1 MITSLNTEDLLE
13 YTDRQLSAFY
23 PDGSSI
29 PRDRKTFES
38 FKTSLDRVEEC
49 FRHITLRGY
58 SEKGVA
64 MFSHLHSDQYSQ
76 YLYFLA
82 NQIWHDEIDE
92 NVSRKL
98 IGLNRALAG
107 VFISYKLDLPP
118 HFLLGHP
125 LGTILGN
132 ATYGDCLVVY
142 QGVTI
147 NSGKDGTGEY
157 VPKIGKGC
165 FFGTGSSVIGCEP
178 IGDRVS
184 VGVDAVV
191 YNQSIAN
198 DMLVINKS
206 GKQKVVP
213 RSKPECFAQQFF
225 DIELI

>member
-58 SEKGVA
+58 SEKSVA

-184 VGVDAVV
+184 VGVNSVI
-191 YNQSIAN
+191 YNQQIPQDSLAINRTGKTEIIARP
-198 DMLVINKS
+198 S
-206 GKQKVVP
+206 TQA
-213 RSKPECFAQQFF
+213 CFSQRFF
-225 DIELI
+225 DIEL

>member
-184 VGVDAVV
+184 VGVNSVI
-191 YNQSIAN
+191 YNQQIPQDSLAINRTGKTEIIARP
-198 DMLVINKS
+198 S
-206 GKQKVVP
+206 TQA
-213 RSKPECFAQQFF
+213 CFSQRFF
-225 DIELI
+225 DIEL